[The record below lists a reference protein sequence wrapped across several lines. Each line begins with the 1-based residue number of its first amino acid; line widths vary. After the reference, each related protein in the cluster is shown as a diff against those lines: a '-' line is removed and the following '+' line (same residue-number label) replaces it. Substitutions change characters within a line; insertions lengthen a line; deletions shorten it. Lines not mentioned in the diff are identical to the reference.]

1 MVQGPRSNYPEGFT
15 HALPLLMAL
24 LPGIDPNDIRKC
36 MVTFNFMVHFINMIP
51 LVNCSEASKYYED
64 LTEEEHIVCEATDG
78 FEDFILQFF
87 DRLCLW
93 VDSNSLDFVR
103 LEQVASSQNNKNRTE
118 VIAESALFSIV
129 SAILHQCSPQ
139 IFAVSSRSSYNL
151 FCYCAIF
158 RQTALKKVFNFVCDK
173 VLEIQIA
180 GRMAA
185 IICQGFAKVNPKE
198 TLKLFIPHLC
208 DIIERLLNENPNIEQ
223 EEHLDAE
230 LLYNFQILSEV
241 VDAKSELLH
250 YSDRLTKILDRTL
263 HMNSL
268 TGSQMAA
275 RMLENMVTSLTYI
288 LPTEFRSSSTP
299 FDTHVKDF
307 LAIRFD
313 LSTARWRYC
322 RVLLQRVGQAAEHQR
337 LENLVVRPWGQRNRP
352 GPVFGGQISS
362 TGGGKTQQVRCKRHD
377 LDQRGATQVAQN
389 HHFDAVVAS
398 SLANMGRTRHTTVQ

>member
-1 MVQGPRSNYPEGFT
+1 VKLRELLRKLAFYFVQRVHCERFKKKTWEMNIPDHYKLTDEDIDRFVNILKPCVEQAMFSRQGAQDVSLALQYLGSLRPNLIVPMTLDKLYASMDSLTEPHKLTTSMMGVTAVARYMVQGPRSNYPEGFT

-139 IFAVSSRSSYNL
+139 IFA
-151 FCYCAIF
+151 
-158 RQTALKKVFNFVCDK
+158 TALKKVFNFVCDK

-223 EEHLDAE
+223 E
-230 LLYNFQILSEV
+230 
-241 VDAKSELLH
+241 
-250 YSDRLTKILDRTL
+250 
-263 HMNSL
+263 
-268 TGSQMAA
+268 
-275 RMLENMVTSLTYI
+275 
-288 LPTEFRSSSTP
+288 
-299 FDTHVKDF
+299 
-307 LAIRFD
+307 
-313 LSTARWRYC
+313 
-322 RVLLQRVGQAAEHQR
+322 
-337 LENLVVRPWGQRNRP
+337 
-352 GPVFGGQISS
+352 
-362 TGGGKTQQVRCKRHD
+362 
-377 LDQRGATQVAQN
+377 
-389 HHFDAVVAS
+389 
-398 SLANMGRTRHTTVQ
+398 